1 VHLGLKVFQGHS
13 SAALEGPFVGSP
25 VAHRLKQALGITEL
39 RHEVD
44 SDPKTSRNWEKY
56 CI

>member
-1 VHLGLKVFQGHS
+1 MHLGLKVFQGYS